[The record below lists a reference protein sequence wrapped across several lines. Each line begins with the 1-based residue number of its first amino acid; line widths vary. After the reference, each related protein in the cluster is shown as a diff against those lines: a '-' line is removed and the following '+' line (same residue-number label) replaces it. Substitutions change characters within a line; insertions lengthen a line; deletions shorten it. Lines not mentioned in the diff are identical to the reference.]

1 MTAFTLQQGSFVSK
15 GTIWFTKPKDLLSGP
30 LQKEFISPYSR
41 AMQLVRISK
50 KILVYEAQKETMGE
64 NAWSQINHRKCIY
77 IKGVSSEK
85 RTCLYIV
92 NSFPS

>member
-1 MTAFTLQQGSFVSK
+1 MTAFTLQQGSFVAK

-64 NAWSQINHRKCIY
+64 NAWSQINHRKYIY
-77 IKGVSSEK
+77 IKGISSEK

-92 NSFPS
+92 NSFPF